1 MKNQAFSLP
10 LHFTTNRVAMVGI
23 RDIEPATDQP
33 QKKKALLFSV
43 VFCRYFQSTLWFSW
57 MIYFNRAK

>member
-1 MKNQAFSLP
+1 MKNLAFSLP

-33 QKKKALLFSV
+33 QKKKSLAIFSC
-43 VFCRYFQSTLWFSW
+43 FL
-57 MIYFNRAK
+57 

>member
-10 LHFTTNRVAMVGI
+10 LHFTTNRVAMAAGI

-33 QKKKALLFSV
+33 QKKKSLAIFSC
-43 VFCRYFQSTLWFSW
+43 FL
-57 MIYFNRAK
+57 